1 MGVISWN
8 GKYLTRAAPLELSI
22 GNMVYRIL
30 HIIREEY
37 SVEIENKTEEADAQ
51 ESLHKILTSEAD
63 KSIDFNK
70 SVPSLKEA
78 LIDHINE
85 FEVELETW

>member
-1 MGVISWN
+1 MGIISIN

-30 HIIREEY
+30 HIIRTEY
-37 SVEIENKTEEADAQ
+37 AVEIENKKEEADAQ
-51 ESLHKILTSEAD
+51 ESLHKILTSE
-63 KSIDFNK
+63 IEK
-70 SVPSLKEA
+70 SVDFTKSAPSLKEA